1 MSSAPRTSSRSFT
14 RSIADPGRCARHDTR
29 RLAGV
34 ALLFLCLSGCAVA
47 PQTRALRTT
56 PPAALPERI
65 ELTSA
70 PLFPQQRYQCG
81 PAALASVL
89 AANGIAATPEQLVDE
104 VYLPGRQ
111 GSLFVEL
118 AAAARHRGL
127 LAYPLAP
134 SMADLLTEIAAGHPV
149 LVFQN
154 LGLDWLPLWHF
165 AVAFGYDLRSEDIL
179 LRSGTE
185 ARRSTP
191 FSVFERTWQR
201 SGYRA
206 LVILPPDTPP
216 ATAQPLPFLRAA
228 RDLDATGNHAA
239 ARAAWQAAIR
249 RWPDNPLAWMALGNR
264 AFRDGEQELASS
276 AFAQVTRLAP
286 RDPDGWNN
294 LAYTLLQQGCP
305 QQALAAV
312 QCALQLAPGDANL
325 RDTDSTI
332 RKAGPARSPAVCMPI
347 HCPLP

>member
-1 MSSAPRTSSRSFT
+1 MLLLLT
-14 RSIADPGRCARHDTR
+14 
-29 RLAGV
+29 LA
-34 ALLFLCLSGCAVA
+34 GCAVA
-47 PQTRALRTT
+47 PQTRALRNAFPATL
-56 PPAALPERI
+56 PPRV

-70 PLFPQQRYQCG
+70 PFFPQQRYQCG

-118 AAAARHRGL
+118 GAAARHRGL

-134 SMADLLTEIAAGHPV
+134 HLTDLLTEVAGGHPV

-165 AVAFGYDLRSEDIL
+165 AVVIGYDRNTEEIL

-185 ARRSTP
+185 ARRRTL

-206 LVILPPDTPP
+206 LVILPAGTLP
-216 ATAQPLPFLRAA
+216 ATAQPLPYLQAA

-239 ARAAWQAAIR
+239 ALAAWQAAIR
-249 RWPDNPLAWMALGNR
+249 RWPDNPLAWMALGNH
-264 AFRDGEQELASS
+264 AFRDGDQTLASR
-276 AFAQVTRLAP
+276 AFAEVTRLAP
-286 RDPDGWNN
+286 QDPDGWNN

-305 QQALAAV
+305 EQALAAA
-312 QCALQLAPGDANL
+312 QCAMQLAPDDANL
-325 RDTDSTI
+325 QDTGNAI
-332 RKAGPARSPAVCMPI
+332 RNAGPVRTTAECMPI
-347 HCPLP
+347 HCPSP